1 MSASIFLP
9 VDETKLRGRGRRN
22 RKEMRRKVGEE

>member
-9 VDETKLRGRGRRN
+9 VDETKLRRRGRGN
-22 RKEMRRKVGEE
+22 RKEMRRKVGKE